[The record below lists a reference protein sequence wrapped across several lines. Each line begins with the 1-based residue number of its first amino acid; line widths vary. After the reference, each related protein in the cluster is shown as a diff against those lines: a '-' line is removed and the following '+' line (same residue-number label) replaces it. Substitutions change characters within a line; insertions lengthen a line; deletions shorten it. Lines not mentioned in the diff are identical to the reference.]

1 MKNVSR
7 DFQLKMSERTDFYCT
22 ADITFSN
29 GEKKELSRKDFSVS
43 GNSIS
48 VGAGSQ
54 SFPLGLLIPKQIT
67 LSLVNDDERW
77 ADYRFYDAQI
87 RLVTNFIVDEEENT
101 IERINEGLFRVIT
114 PETYGTVVDIVA
126 MDDSYKTDIPYDT
139 SLSYPMSVSEALRD
153 VCNKCGIT
161 LLTSVFRNS
170 NYEIVQKPEG
180 ITCRSFIG
188 FCAMVAGGNAVFDEY
203 NRLSVVPYDF
213 TVFEKEDNEWG
224 GVFDDLDESIYK
236 TGDDISGGVFDP
248 WDVGE
253 IENPTFEDL
262 ENVHVFHD
270 FKSGM
275 KLEQDDV
282 VISGVLVKDEDG
294 IDHLYGEEGYVLQ
307 LENPFSAEKEDEF
320 VEIIGS
326 LIVGLRFR
334 PFSGEHIAYPLSDFG
349 DLAVILGVNQR
360 EYRTVLTDVIF
371 NYYGL
376 TTFKCSADSPTRN
389 SSDYASEATKA
400 IVEARKN
407 TEKQI
412 SEYDKAVQSLTSL
425 ITQSFGVYKTE
436 EVQTDGSVIYYMH
449 NRPQLNQSMSIWKMT
464 ADAFAVS
471 RDGGRTWSAGIDSSG
486 NAVLN
491 VLDVIGINANWIT
504 TGELSATLIKGGTLK
519 VGGVNNTNA
528 SIQLLDSSGNQF
540 GIINNEGVFFNSR
553 GVLRAEVIRSID
565 PETEKEVRIKEG
577 KISFHE
583 NYRAITNDGFIQS
596 LDYKLYVGA
605 TKGIDFAIDGI
616 YVFSLSKEKAESS
629 IQLNAPYIITDKITT
644 QEISVYGNKK
654 SYIDSEIHFKKLTYF
669 DNESSQG
676 SIIASGDISSKTLGV
691 SSSAS
696 VGGSLIVVGNL
707 TVNGTK
713 KRAVETKNYG
723 KRSLY
728 CYEMPSPMFGD
739 IGEGYTDNSGECI
752 IDIDD
757 IFSETI
763 ASGIEYQVFLQKEGP
778 GDIWVEEKNPLYF
791 SVKGTPNLKFAW
803 EIKAIQ
809 RDYETERLED
819 ISKIDDDLSLDSE
832 IEEMEKQ
839 YMEQIERFIKEQE
852 EIYDY
857 ETA

>member
-270 FKSGM
+270 FKSSM

-553 GVLRAEVIRSID
+553 GVLKAEVIRSID

-577 KISFHE
+577 QISFHE

-596 LDYKLYVGA
+596 LDSKLYVGA
-605 TKGIDFAIDGI
+605 IKGIDFAIDGTYI
-616 YVFSLSKEKAESS
+616 FSLIKEKAEFL
-629 IQLNAPYIITDKITT
+629 IQLNASSIIANKITT
-644 QEISVYGNKK
+644 KEISIYGDNA
-654 SYIDSEIHFKKLTYF
+654 SCIESEIHFKKKTYF
-669 DNESSQG
+669 DNSSSDG
-676 SIIASGDISSKTLGV
+676 SIVAAGDVSARTLGV
-691 SSSAS
+691 SNLAT
-696 VGGSLIVVGNL
+696 VGSMIISGSL

-713 KRAVETKNYG
+713 KRAVETKSYG
-723 KRSLY
+723 KKSLY
-728 CYEMPSPMFGD
+728 CYEMASPMFGD
-739 IGEGYTDNSGECI
+739 IGEGITDNYGECI

-757 IFSETI
+757 ILSETI
-763 ASGIEYQVFLQKEGP
+763 AQGMEYHVFLQKEGP

-819 ISKIDDDLSLDSE
+819 IDQPDYDLVLDSE

-839 YMEQIERFIKEQE
+839 YVDQIERFIKEQE